1 MIVACVGRHDPRAE
15 LVVDV
20 LSNTQPGTTKAGEP
34 SKASY
39 TLADGV
45 AERVKAASAEILDK
59 HPLYP
64 GLVLG

>member
-1 MIVACVGRHDPRAE
+1 
-15 LVVDV
+15 V
-20 LSNTQPGTTKAGEP
+20 LQNTKPGTTKAGGP

-45 AERVKAASAEILDK
+45 ADKVKAASAEMLEK

-64 GLVLG
+64 GLELV

>member
-1 MIVACVGRHDPRAE
+1 MVE
-15 LVVDV
+15 V
-20 LSNTQPGTTKAGEP
+20 LEGTTPGTTKAGET

-45 AERVKAASAEILDK
+45 ADRVKAQSAELLDK

-64 GLVLG
+64 GLDLA